1 MLRIFYTVLLVSVV
15 AAAGP
20 TFPVWARPRG
30 PRGLS
35 RFPSFPP
42 SLRTVY
48 NPRNLSGSLFFGTCD
63 LPSCDTLEFATLDL
77 ASLAKTDLFDFPP
90 DTYDDAFVAND
101 VLIGNEVTIS
111 LNSDAHPDWGFLAVF
126 DLPTRTLKS
135 GRNSSSCFALW
146 QDPAH
151 PASLLCLN
159 LVSKAYCPP
168 GTDTQCTLFKS
179 IDRATG
185 AETLI
190 AAIQPGMAPFTV
202 EALDPVTGLIY
213 ACFAPVNGGGDFVL
227 VSIDTATGEA
237 KHTAPF
243 PYTRAVSFD
252 ATPPPPL
259 CPQNPTQPHP

>member
-77 ASLAKTDLFDFPP
+77 ASLAKTDLFDFPL

-101 VLIGNEVTIS
+101 VLIGSFTGQVLPS
-111 LNSDAHPDWGFLAVF
+111 AVAA
-126 DLPTRTLKS
+126 
-135 GRNSSSCFALW
+135 RNGMKVIFTADSSVNAAGWSA
-146 QDPAH
+146 Q
-151 PASLLCLN
+151 
-159 LVSKAYCPP
+159 Y
-168 GTDTQCTLFKS
+168 
-179 IDRATG
+179 RA
-185 AETLI
+185 
-190 AAIQPGMAPFTV
+190 
-202 EALDPVTGLIY
+202 
-213 ACFAPVNGGGDFVL
+213 
-227 VSIDTATGEA
+227 
-237 KHTAPF
+237 
-243 PYTRAVSFD
+243 R
-252 ATPPPPL
+252 
-259 CPQNPTQPHP
+259 